1 MGLKMAE
8 FPVDPIVSKLLLMSG
23 QFEVSI
29 LHTTKKNEPST
40 NGTISFI
47 HLNHDGWLRKESNK
61 NVIVC
66 LDYF

>member
-47 HLNHDGWLRKESNK
+47 HLNHDG
-61 NVIVC
+61 
-66 LDYF
+66 